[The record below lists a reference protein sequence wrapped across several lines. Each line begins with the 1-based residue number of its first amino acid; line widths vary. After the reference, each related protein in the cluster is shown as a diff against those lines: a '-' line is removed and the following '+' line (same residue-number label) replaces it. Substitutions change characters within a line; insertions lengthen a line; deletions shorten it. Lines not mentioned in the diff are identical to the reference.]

1 MKAFLFLSRVG
12 FLLNLLFLV
21 CLVLRLFPAELLPQS
36 IVSFLLVGGW
46 LLSFFVNAV
55 LQTLLLLLYLKGE
68 RQFQMRAIIVFN
80 LFILIFQ
87 FIYFFLL

>member
-21 CLVLRLFPAELLPQS
+21 CLVLRLLPAELLPQS
-36 IVSFLLVGGW
+36 IVSFLLIGGW

-55 LQTLLLLLYLKGE
+55 LQTLLLVLYLKGE
-68 RQFQMRAIIVFN
+68 RQFQMPAILVFN

>member
-21 CLVLRLFPAELLPQS
+21 CLALRLFPAELLPQS

>member
-21 CLVLRLFPAELLPQS
+21 CLVLRLLPAELLPQS
-36 IVSFLLVGGW
+36 IVSFLLIGGW

-55 LQTLLLLLYLKGE
+55 LQTLLLVLYLKGE
-68 RQFQMRAIIVFN
+68 RQFQMPAILVFN
-80 LFILIFQ
+80 LVILIFQ